1 MRRYRAPTDPNTVL
15 TGHGYVG
22 PVIRTTFAIALGT
35 TVAAAVALGAS
46 SPSFSACGSVVGAE
60 AVAAPDASIMY
71 ASAVGTYEIK
81 SVRPDGSRASTLLTS
96 ERVVGNPSV
105 SPDGKLVA
113 FDRGRNNEVWLM
125 NRDGSNPHF
134 LTNGTTPSFSPDG
147 TRLAVGG
154 AQTAFNRYELD
165 LVNLDGTGR
174 HPVASDAAPFPH
186 PSWSPDGKQI
196 AFVGFTRE
204 QMDFPSIRRVG
215 SDGSGETGVRTF
227 GAGPRWSPDGKW
239 ISYTE
244 NGDRSLP
251 TAIHVVRPDGSADR
265 RVARLNG
272 LDAFAA
278 TWSPNGQR
286 LVFNA
291 LAAGTESS
299 AQFGGA
305 FWTVEATGRGMHPL
319 APGCRF
325 GSGERDRIH
334 GTARSDRIYA
344 LDGNDTIDVRGGGRD
359 FVDCGP
365 GRDSVTAD
373 RRDIAARDCEHVRRA
388 AAGTLFSG

>member
-1 MRRYRAPTDPNTVL
+1 M
-15 TGHGYVG
+15 
-22 PVIRTTFAIALGT
+22 RTTFAIALGAIL
-35 TVAAAVALGAS
+35 AAAAALAAS
-46 SPSFSACGSVVGAE
+46 SPSFGSCGGGVVGAE
-60 AVAAPDASIMY
+60 AVAAPDASIVY
-71 ASAVGTYEIK
+71 ASAAGTYEIK
-81 SVRPDGSRASTLLTS
+81 SVLPDGTRASTLLTS

-105 SPDGKLVA
+105 SPDGQLVA

-125 NRDGSNPHF
+125 NRDGSNARF

-165 LVNLDGTGR
+165 VVNLDGNGR
-174 HPVASDAAPFPH
+174 HAVASDAVPLPH

-204 QMDFPSIRRVG
+204 QMDFPSIMRVG
-215 SDGSGETGVRTF
+215 SDGSGETGVRIF
-227 GAGPRWSPDGKW
+227 GADPRWSPDGKW
-239 ISYTE
+239 ISYTA
-244 NGDRSLP
+244 NSDRSLP
-251 TAIHVVRPDGSADR
+251 TEVHAARPDGSADR
-265 RVARLNG
+265 RLARLNG

-299 AQFGGA
+299 AQLGGA
-305 FWTVEATGRGMHPL
+305 FWTVEASGRGMHPL

-325 GSGERDRIH
+325 GTGEGDRIH
-334 GTARSDRIYA
+334 GSARSDRIYA
-344 LDGNDTIDVRGGGRD
+344 LEGNDTVDVRGGGLD

-365 GRDSVTAD
+365 GRDTVSAD
-373 RRDIAARDCEHVRRA
+373 RGDIVARDCEQVRRVRRR
-388 AAGTLFSG
+388 